1 MANTPSDPVS
11 MAAALFIVCV
21 VCFTLFKIV
30 EVIAT

>member
-1 MANTPSDPVS
+1 MADKMGDREMMVV
-11 MAAALFIVCV
+11 AVLLVAI